1 MKTMPLLK
9 KDLEIL
15 MSTLPSVSLVEETEE
30 RLVERISYYQ
40 VFCFHL
46 SHQSHGLKHFVF
58 LLWFDFR
65 VLDFEVNDLN

>member
-1 MKTMPLLK
+1 
-9 KDLEIL
+9 

-58 LLWFDFR
+58 LLCFD
-65 VLDFEVNDLN
+65 